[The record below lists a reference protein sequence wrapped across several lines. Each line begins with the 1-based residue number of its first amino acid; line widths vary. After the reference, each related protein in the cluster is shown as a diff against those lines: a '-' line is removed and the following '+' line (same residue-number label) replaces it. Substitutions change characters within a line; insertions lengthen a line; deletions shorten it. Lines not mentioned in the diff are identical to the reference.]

1 MKIYI
6 SGKITGDRRYKAKF
20 REVEK
25 KLAAAGHIVLNPA
38 TAPEGLR
45 PVDYMRLCF
54 AMMEAADVV
63 LFMQNYQNS
72 RGAVPKERWQEAAK
86 NLEELGNVL
95 AAGFLK
101 QNKDGRGKEDADALM
116 ADIVLACMALHHVAE
131 FATDKCRIIPLPGKD
146 GG

>member
-1 MKIYI
+1 MENTEK
-6 SGKITGDRRYKAKF
+6 
-20 REVEK
+20 VEI
-25 KLAAAGHIVLNPA
+25 GY
-38 TAPEGLR
+38 T
-45 PVDYMRLCF
+45 
-54 AMMEAADVV
+54 
-63 LFMQNYQNS
+63 
-72 RGAVPKERWQEAAK
+72 VPKERWLEAAK

-131 FATDKCRIIPLPGKD
+131 FATDKCRIIPLPGKN

>member
-1 MKIYI
+1 MENTEK
-6 SGKITGDRRYKAKF
+6 
-20 REVEK
+20 VEIGYT
-25 KLAAAGHIVLNPA
+25 L
-38 TAPEGLR
+38 
-45 PVDYMRLCF
+45 
-54 AMMEAADVV
+54 
-63 LFMQNYQNS
+63 
-72 RGAVPKERWQEAAK
+72 PKERWQEAAK

-131 FATDKCRIIPLPGKD
+131 FATDKCRIIPLPGKN